1 MAAEAAVVAAEAEAE
16 VEAAD
21 AETVSN
27 DSKQV
32 VTAVN
37 RWQQW

>member
-1 MAAEAAVVAAEAEAE
+1 MKAAEA
-16 VEAAD
+16 EAAD

-27 DSKQV
+27 NGEQV

-37 RWQQW
+37 GQKQW